1 MDNLST
7 SVWTE
12 TLNKE
17 KKAHKR
23 WLARQGKNEDDDSED
38 EEDPDAAASYE
49 EMLAKMP
56 QQQRVSL
63 RSLEL
68 RRGGLT
74 RKIGSWADKDGN
86 APRTP
91 SQDVDMV
98 RSKLPPI
105 HQVISGDL
113 DGFNAHTHI
122 PGYTGFY
129 PGRKC
134 KEYLLLKRADSD
146 TAAQLDDLSM
156 RYGTKLGPP
165 ENRALKTTNSIKDNF
180 KGKLR
185 DPDLADWANH
195 RKKSAITEYVRQ
207 AIRLNVNIKKSGH

>member
-12 TLNKE
+12 TLEKE
-17 KKAHKR
+17 KRAHQK
-23 WLARQGKNEDDDSED
+23 WLHKQGKTEDDSSDED
-38 EEDPDAAASYE
+38 DPDAVANYE
-49 EMLAKMP
+49 QMLQKMP

-68 RRGGLT
+68 RRGGLS
-74 RKIGSWADKDGN
+74 RKIGSWADKDNN

-91 SQDVDMV
+91 SQDVEMI

-105 HQVISGDL
+105 GPVITGDL

-122 PGYTGFY
+122 PGYTGFF

-134 KEYLLLKRADSD
+134 KEYLLLKRADPD
-146 TAAQLDDLSM
+146 TSSQLDDLAL
-156 RYGTKLGPP
+156 RYGTKLGNP
-165 ENRALKTTNSIKDNF
+165 ESRALRTTNEMRNNF
-180 KGKLR
+180 GGKLR

>member
-1 MDNLST
+1 MDTLSS
-7 SVWTE
+7 SVWVE
-12 TLNKE
+12 TLEKE
-17 KKAHKR
+17 KRAHKK
-23 WLARQGKNEDDDSED
+23 WLARQGKNADDDSED
-38 EEDPDAAASYE
+38 EEDPDAVANYE
-49 EMLAKMP
+49 AMLQKMP

-63 RSLEL
+63 RSLEM

-74 RKIGSWADKDGN
+74 RKIGSWADKDNN

-91 SQDVDMV
+91 SQDVDMI
-98 RSKLPPI
+98 RQKLPPI
-105 HQVISGDL
+105 GQVVSGDL

-146 TAAQLDDLSM
+146 TSSQLDDLGL

-165 ENRALKTTNSIKDNF
+165 QNRALLTTNTVKDDF
-180 KGKLR
+180 GGKLR